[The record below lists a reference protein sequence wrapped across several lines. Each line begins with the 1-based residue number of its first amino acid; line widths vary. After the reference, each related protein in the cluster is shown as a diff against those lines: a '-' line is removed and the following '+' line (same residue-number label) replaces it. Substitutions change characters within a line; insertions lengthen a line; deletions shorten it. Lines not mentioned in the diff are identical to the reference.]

1 MTKKRRRQQ
10 PQSTPAKEAD
20 TPEASLEDEPGAE
33 VAGAPDSVPASE
45 AEAPPPPS
53 PPPPPGEAGEGMAGV
68 PLEIPR
74 EAVKRLEGELEEFQ
88 DRHARLAAE
97 FDNYRKRVNR
107 ERVEW
112 GNRAQG
118 AFAIRLLDVLDDL
131 DRILAGI
138 DVATPSPALHEALVM
153 VDRKLRKELE
163 TAGLERID
171 PEGALFDPSVHEAVA
186 ATAPPTPE
194 QDDHVSA
201 TFQAGYRFKG
211 SLIRPA
217 RVQVY
222 SQQGQG

>member
-1 MTKKRRRQQ
+1 
-10 PQSTPAKEAD
+10 
-20 TPEASLEDEPGAE
+20 
-33 VAGAPDSVPASE
+33 
-45 AEAPPPPS
+45 
-53 PPPPPGEAGEGMAGV
+53 MAGV
-68 PLEIPR
+68 PLEIPG
-74 EAVKRLEGELEEFQ
+74 EAVKRLEGELDELQ
-88 DRHARLAAE
+88 DQHARLVAE

>member
-10 PQSTPAKEAD
+10 PQSAPAKGAD
-20 TPEASLEDEPGAE
+20 TPEASLEEEPGAE
-33 VAGAPDSVPASE
+33 AAVAPEDSVPASE
-45 AEAPPPPS
+45 TEAPS
-53 PPPPPGEAGEGMAGV
+53 AAPPPGEAGEGMAGV
-68 PLEIPR
+68 PVEIPR
-74 EAVKRLEGELEEFQ
+74 EAVKRLEGELDELR

-131 DRILAGI
+131 ERILAGI
-138 DVATPSPALHEALVM
+138 EASTPSPALHEALVM

-171 PEGALFDPSVHEAVA
+171 PEGELFDPSVHEAVA

-194 QDDHVSA
+194 QDAHISA